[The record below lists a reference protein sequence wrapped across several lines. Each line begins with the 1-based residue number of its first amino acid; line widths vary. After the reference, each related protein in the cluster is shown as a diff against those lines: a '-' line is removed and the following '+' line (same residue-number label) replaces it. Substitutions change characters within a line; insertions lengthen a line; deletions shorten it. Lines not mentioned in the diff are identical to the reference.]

1 MKLLRIGEKG
11 REKPAALDNNG
22 KIRDISSHIKDLNP
36 STLNFETISKI
47 QNIDLSSL
55 PEISSS
61 ERIGACITDP
71 GKFVAI
77 GLNYSDHA
85 AETGAAVPTEPIMF
99 MKATSSICG
108 PNDDVEI
115 VSGSKKL
122 DWEVELGIVIGK
134 NAKHI
139 SESQSQE
146 HILGYCLVNDVSE
159 REWQIEKM
167 GQWVKGKSHDTYGPI
182 GPYLVTKDEIK
193 DVNNLNMTL
202 DVNGERMQTG
212 NTNTMI
218 FNVDIIVS
226 YVSKFM
232 SLQAGDIITT
242 GTPPGVGMGKKPQI
256 FLKAGDQMK
265 LSIDNLGDEVNSLEG
280 SFDLSTGN
288 DSDLNNNQTVDVG
301 DKDNSAEIL
310 EEDPFPVKRPFQ
322 KKSPAAPEPEGHML
336 KKFSPAAPE
345 GHAFKKF
352 LPAAPGGHVQ
362 KIFRLRRLPGI
373 SQIRFF
379 PPFRIFPPFPLA
391 SENFPPFP
399 LPPFPNA

>member
-1 MKLLRIGEKG
+1 MKLLRVGENG
-11 REKPAALDNNG
+11 REKPAALDSNG

-47 QNIDLSSL
+47 KNLDLSSL

-61 ERIGACITDP
+61 ERIGACITEP

-242 GTPPGVGMGKKPQI
+242 GTPPGVGMGKKPQV

-265 LSIDNLGDEVNSLEG
+265 LSIENLGEQSSKV
-280 SFDLSTGN
+280 
-288 DSDLNNNQTVDVG
+288 V
-301 DKDNSAEIL
+301 
-310 EEDPFPVKRPFQ
+310 PV
-322 KKSPAAPEPEGHML
+322 
-336 KKFSPAAPE
+336 
-345 GHAFKKF
+345 
-352 LPAAPGGHVQ
+352 
-362 KIFRLRRLPGI
+362 
-373 SQIRFF
+373 
-379 PPFRIFPPFPLA
+379 
-391 SENFPPFP
+391 
-399 LPPFPNA
+399 